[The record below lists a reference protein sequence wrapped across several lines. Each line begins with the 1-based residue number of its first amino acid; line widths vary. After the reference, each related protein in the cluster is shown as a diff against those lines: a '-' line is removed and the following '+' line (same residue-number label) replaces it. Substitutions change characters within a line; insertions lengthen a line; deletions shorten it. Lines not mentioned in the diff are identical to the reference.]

1 MDDNTAIVG
10 ENVEIIQTTGGWAA
24 ISWSAAI
31 AGAVAATAVT
41 LILVALGSGIGLA
54 IASPFSGPSAGT
66 MTAAGAIWLVLAQC
80 AGFAAGGFIA
90 GRLRTRISP
99 LPTEETRFRDG
110 ANGFMAWAIG
120 VVVATS
126 VFAAATAFS
135 VVLAARAAGTATAG
149 LVQGVAAVSQS
160 DDVGYFVDTLMRSNQ
175 GRPESANAEADR
187 AQVTR
192 IIARAIRDGRLSD
205 DDKAYLSGLVASRTG
220 VSPEDAQR
228 RVDDVVNRARESAKQ
243 AADTARKAG
252 AYVAFWTFMS
262 LLFGAVAATLAG
274 MLGGEL
280 RDESTGLQPPV
291 LVSG

>member
-66 MTAAGAIWLVLAQC
+66 MTAAGAIWLVLAQS
-80 AGFAAGGFIA
+80 AGFAAGGFVA

-120 VVVATS
+120 VVVAAS

-135 VVLAARAAGTATAG
+135 VVMAARAAGTATAG
-149 LVQGVAAVSQS
+149 VVQGIAAVSQS
-160 DDVGYFVDTLMRSNQ
+160 DDVGYFVDTLTRSNAR
-175 GRPESANAEADR
+175 GEPANAEADR

-192 IIARAIRDGRLSD
+192 IVTRSIRDGRLSD
-205 DDKAYLSGLVASRTG
+205 DDKAYLAGLVASRTG

-228 RVDDVVNRARESAKQ
+228 RVDDVVNRARDSVKQ

-274 MLGGEL
+274 VLGGEL
-280 RDESTGLQPPV
+280 RDEGAGLQPPV